1 MNILTKLTNK
11 RITTLYRLPLIAV
24 FFAGLALVVYSSV
37 QSKDDDMGY
46 NELTPKEK
54 SVIIDK
60 GTERPY
66 TGIYYDHWEKGTY
79 ICKRCDT
86 PLYRSTDKFESH
98 CGWPSFDD
106 EIPGAVERKPDADGI
121 RTEILCANCGAHLGH
136 VFTGEGY
143 TDKNVRHCVN
153 SISMKFVP
161 DKKADKTETY
171 EKAYFAGGCFWGVEY
186 YFEDAEGVISTT
198 VGFMGGNKDNPT
210 YKDVSYTKTGHAET
224 VEVVYDPE
232 KTTYEK
238 MAKLFFEI
246 HDPTQVN
253 RQGPDI
259 GEQYR
264 SVVFYTDENQKKIA
278 EKLIGILENKGYKV
292 ATQVVKAGQFWE
304 AEDYHQDYY
313 EKNHSQPYC
322 HVYQKKF

>member
-198 VGFMGGNKDNPT
+198 VGFMGGNKDNPS